1 MIFATCLSVERLG
14 KGGDKALEN
23 EKARVEQKKLNIKNE
38 QGSTQTKQAK
48 QTLRNRAGDFGAQG
62 TLAKSVLSRSLGNN
76 SVTKLNEPDDIK
88 GPPRSAA
95 WAPNRRACALA
106 PFSDLVYEG
115 ARESA
120 HELFRFIL
128 TRGEVM
134 SNIYCLDSFSD
145 A

>member
-1 MIFATCLSVERLG
+1 MIFATCFSVERLG

-23 EKARVEQKKLNIKNE
+23 EKERVEQKKLNTNSE
-38 QGSTQTKQAK
+38 QGTTQTKQAK
-48 QTLRNRAGDFGAQG
+48 QTLGHRAREFVVQG
-62 TLAKSVLSRSLGNN
+62 TLTRSVLSRSLGNN
-76 SVTKLNEPDDIK
+76 AVTTLNEPDDIR

-95 WAPNRRACALA
+95 CAPYRRACALA
-106 PFSDLVYEG
+106 SLSDLMYKG
-115 ARESA
+115 ARESV

-134 SNIYCLDSFSD
+134 NNIHCLDSFSD